1 MSTIR
6 RTIDD
11 LPRAQAAA
19 ARPPSKNMLVLEPVV
34 QAWWDT
40 HTDNYE
46 KAISDLPFS
55 ASMASQRCDRSLWY
69 TMTGTTES
77 DPPTVADV
85 WRMDLGSMVH
95 TTLQSQL
102 HALGQ
107 QGWRRE
113 VLVDLRNVGI
123 QGSAHADLVQF
134 LCVHCDAPIIEV
146 YSEVPLLPEGVE
158 ATIAV
163 RCASECDASSPFEVT
178 RNHKGDHSW
187 HPEHERADVVCE
199 FKTIAGYAFKLSA
212 TSFKGPPEGAK
223 YAHVLQ
229 GGMCAESLGC
239 NKLVVAYLSMELV
252 SPELAK
258 AYCDSEIGRFAA
270 EWHFT
275 VEELRPMLD
284 AEYARINRV
293 TALAAAELR
302 PAREIHDPEIPAGA
316 TMIDPLRSS
325 WTLRDTEGNVIDTGK
340 MWNGNYCNYC
350 RFQQTCN
357 TDGADAHSVDAAI

>member
-19 ARPPSKNMLVLEPVV
+19 ARPPSKNMLVLQPVV
-34 QAWWDT
+34 DAWWDA
-40 HTDNYE
+40 HTDDYE
-46 KAISDLPFS
+46 KAISELPFS
-55 ASMASQRCDRSLWY
+55 ASMASQRCDRSLFY
-69 TMTGTTES
+69 TLTGAAES

-102 HALGQ
+102 AALGQ

-113 VLVDLRNVGI
+113 IIVDLRNIGI
-123 QGSAHADLVQF
+123 QGSAHADLAQF
-134 LCVHCDAPIIEV
+134 LCIHCDAPIHMEDV
-146 YSEVPLLPEGVE
+146 SAVPPNEP
-158 ATIAV
+158 IAIAAQ
-163 RCASECDASSPFEVT
+163 CGDECSASVAFWIY
-178 RNHKGDHSW
+178 RNHKGDHTW
-187 HPEHERADVVCE
+187 DPQHERADVTCE
-199 FKTIAGYAFKLSA
+199 FKTIAGYAFKLST

-229 GGMCAESLGC
+229 GGMCAEAMGC

-252 SPELAK
+252 SPEMAK
-258 AYCDSEIGRFAA
+258 TYCDSEIGRFAA

-275 VEELRPMLD
+275 VEELRPILD

-293 TALAAAELR
+293 STLASADLR

-316 TMIDPLRSS
+316 TMVDPLRSA
-325 WTLRDTEGNVIDTGK
+325 WQLRTIDGKVADTGK

-350 RFQQTCN
+350 RFQQLCN
-357 TDGADAHSVDAAI
+357 SDGPDAHTVDADI